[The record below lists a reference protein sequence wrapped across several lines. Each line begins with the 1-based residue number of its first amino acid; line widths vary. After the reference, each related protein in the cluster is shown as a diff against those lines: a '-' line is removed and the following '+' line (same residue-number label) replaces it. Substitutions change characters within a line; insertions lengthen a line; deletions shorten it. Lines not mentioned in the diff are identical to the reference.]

1 MAELYKKIHVAILP
15 SYREGLPK
23 GLLEAASCGKPIIT
37 TDVPGCREI
46 VENEING
53 LIVPPKN
60 SDELMKAMKKL
71 ISNKSLRI
79 SMGKKGRKIIKK
91 KFSNLKASRDLIDLY
106 KNGSL
111 S

>member
-1 MAELYKKIHVAILP
+1 
-15 SYREGLPK
+15 
-23 GLLEAASCGKPIIT
+23 
-37 TDVPGCREI
+37 
-46 VENEING
+46 
-53 LIVPPKN
+53 
-60 SDELMKAMKKL
+60 MKKL